1 MFRRLFISLKPS
13 SIPVTS
19 SFSKVKNNNL
29 RIIVDNDEVPIMDG
43 SAISFVMMLQEAGI
57 KELNAPKKF
66 IRIIEE
72 VEVKDG
78 DKFAR
83 LRPSEKIILEMAD
96 NLENR
101 KNEIIQENKK
111 DLKYAKNANLNSALI
126 DRLLLNEDRIKSM
139 AKALREI
146 AMLKNPVGRVLE
158 GWELPNGLRIEK
170 TSIPIGVIGII
181 YESRPNVTSDAAALC
196 FKSGNVSVLKGGK
209 EAENSNR
216 IIAEIL
222 REVLENNNLPKE
234 AISLLPDYSREG
246 VAKLIKMDKYVDLII
261 PRGGEGLVRY
271 VSENSSVPV
280 VKHDKGL
287 CHTYIHKD
295 ADINK
300 AIKIAINAKCQR
312 PGVCNAMETLIVDK
326 EIAKKILPLLKKEF
340 DKNSTLLK
348 GDEITREIIEIEKAD
363 EKDWNTEY
371 LANILSIKVVDNI
384 DEAISHIQKYG
395 SGHSEAI
402 ITENY
407 SASEK
412 FLNEIDAACV
422 YVNASTRFT
431 DGGEF
436 GFGAEVGISTNKLH
450 ARGPMGIDDLTTYKF
465 KIYGEG
471 QIR

>member
-1 MFRRLFISLKPS
+1 MVDMLQ
-13 SIPVTS
+13 
-19 SFSKVKNNNL
+19 KVK
-29 RIIVDNDEVPIMDG
+29 
-43 SAISFVMMLQEAGI
+43 EASKSIATLKGGI
-57 KELNAPKKF
+57 K
-66 IRIIEE
+66 
-72 VEVKDG
+72 
-78 DKFAR
+78 DKI
-83 LRPSEKIILEMAD
+83 LLEMAD
-96 NLENR
+96 ALENN
-101 KNEIIQENKK
+101 KNILIEANQK
-111 DLKYAKNANLNSALI
+111 DLEYGKSNNLSSALM
-126 DRLLLNEDRIKSM
+126 DRLLLNETRINSM

-146 AMLKNPVGRVLE
+146 ASLKNPVGRVLE

-170 TSIPIGVIGII
+170 TAIPIGVIGII

-196 FKSGNVSVLKGGK
+196 FKSGNVCILKGGK
-209 EAENSNR
+209 EAEYSNR
-216 IIAEIL
+216 AIAKIL
-222 REVLENNNLPKE
+222 QEVLVKNNLPKE

-271 VSENSSVPV
+271 VSENSTVPV

-295 ADINK
+295 ADVDK
-300 AIKIAINAKCQR
+300 AIKIAINAKVQR

-326 EIAKKILPLLKKEF
+326 DIAATILPVLKTEF
-340 DKNSTLLK
+340 DKAHTILK
-348 GDEITREIIEIEKAD
+348 GDEFVSELLDVQKATN
-363 EKDWNTEY
+363 EDWDTEY
-371 LANILSIKVVDNI
+371 LANILSIKVVENI

-402 ITENY
+402 VTENY
-407 SASEK
+407 TASEK

-450 ARGPMGIDDLTTYKF
+450 ARGPMGINDLTTYKF

-471 QIR
+471 QIRE